1 MEFLILMEDLLHGT
15 CLLMTG
21 SAICLFKPVNKFA
34 GRSFSMLKEQHP
46 SVKQCFPPSAS
57 ISHPS
62 SFEGIIILV
71 VSFLGMTIFDNDEFT
86 PKESRD
92 F

>member
-1 MEFLILMEDLLHGT
+1 
-15 CLLMTG
+15 
-21 SAICLFKPVNKFA
+21 
-34 GRSFSMLKEQHP
+34 MLKEQHP